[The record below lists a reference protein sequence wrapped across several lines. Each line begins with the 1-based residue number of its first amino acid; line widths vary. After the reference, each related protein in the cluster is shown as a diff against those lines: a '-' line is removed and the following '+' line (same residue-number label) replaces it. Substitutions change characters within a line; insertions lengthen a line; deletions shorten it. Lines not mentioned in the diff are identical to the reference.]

1 MEGITN
7 IEKTKED
14 IERCKKIVMTEMDV
28 VMEEA
33 MAIALTKDIMDTALF
48 IGGDFSD
55 DNIKSLAIQYKETG
69 GIERFMRK
77 YRGQ

>member
-14 IERCKKIVMTEMDV
+14 LARCQAIVL
-28 VMEEA
+28 EEIG
-33 MAIALTKDIMDTALF
+33 MGVPENLRLELTKDIMDTALF

-55 DNIKSLAIQYKETG
+55 DNIRNLAKQYRDTG
-69 GIERFMRK
+69 GIDRFLRK
-77 YRGQ
+77 YQG